1 MTVLLAILLLS
12 ADPAAVAQQPQT
24 TSAAATPAAAKPE
37 SEKKICK
44 VDTSDS
50 TSRLRK
56 RVCLSQ
62 TQWERSES
70 GKDVTDLKSM
80 GAH

>member
-1 MTVLLAILLLS
+1 MSALLAFLLLS
-12 ADPAAVAQQPQT
+12 VDPAAVAAQPQA
-24 TSAAATPAAAKPE
+24 SPAAAASAAAKPE
-37 SEKKICK
+37 NGKKICK

-56 RVCLSQ
+56 RVCMTQ
-62 TQWERSES
+62 TEWERAET

>member
-1 MTVLLAILLLS
+1 MTVLLAALLLS
-12 ADPAAVAQQPQT
+12 AGPTAAAAQPEAAPAAPA
-24 TSAAATPAAAKPE
+24 AAAKPQT
-37 SEKKICK
+37 EKKICK

-56 RVCLSQ
+56 RVCM
-62 TQWERSES
+62 TPTEWERAET

>member
-1 MTVLLAILLLS
+1 MTVLFAALLLS
-12 ADPAAVAQQPQT
+12 AAPTAAAAQPQVAPVT
-24 TSAAATPAAAKPE
+24 APAAKPE
-37 SEKKICK
+37 AEKKICK

-56 RVCLSQ
+56 RECR
-62 TQWERSES
+62 TQAEWERAET

-80 GAH
+80 GTH